1 MTKPAAL
8 KVKQIPVSELHN
20 APWNANRVPDD
31 VLEKVRRS
39 IADFGVVENLVAR
52 ERPDGGYEV
61 ISGNHRLG
69 IYREMGLDK
78 APVHVV
84 DVDDAHA
91 RILAQTLNRTRGQDD
106 AEAYA
111 ALLTD
116 VLAEMDM
123 DEVLAYLPE
132 SERTITQALDAV
144 NAPADDGVDEV
155 PDLPDEPDSNP
166 GEVYELGPHRLVC
179 GDANDPAVM
188 FMLMQDDRAELVVT
202 SPPYN
207 QKLDTF
213 SQSGMHKDNSWVDRM
228 QGAYSDSLDEGD
240 YQAQQVALLD
250 ALMDVTTDSASIF
263 YNHKHRYRDKV
274 VVSPMEWIARSR
286 WSLRQE
292 IIWNR
297 KGSVTLN
304 AKMFMPC
311 DERIYWLTRADRFTF
326 NDTTTIKSY
335 SSVWDIAPR
344 VEVKVSAPFPVEL
357 PHRCISACSKRGGIV
372 IDPYGGSGTTL
383 IAADRLGR
391 RARLVELDPRYC
403 DVIRKRWEQHN
414 G

>member
-1 MTKPAAL
+1 MSQPAPL
-8 KVKQIPVSELHN
+8 KVKQIPVEELHN
-20 APWNANRVPDD
+20 APWNANRVPED
-31 VLEKVRRS
+31 VLAKVRRS

-69 IYREMGLDK
+69 IYREMGVTK

-144 NAPADDGVDEV
+144 NASADDSVDDV
-155 PDLPDEPDSNP
+155 PDLPDEPDSKP
-166 GEVYELGPHRLVC
+166 GEVYDLGPHRLVC
-179 GDANDPAVM
+179 GDATEVGTFD
-188 FMLMQDDRAELVVT
+188 ELLGGDKVNLVFT
-202 SPPYN
+202 DPPY
-207 QKLDTF
+207 
-213 SQSGMHKDNSWVDRM
+213 GI
-228 QGAYSDSLDEGD
+228 AYKAMRGGRDIHNDATD
-240 YQAQQVALLD
+240 DQAAEVMRDAFALVSSPAWFVCCDWRSHRTALD
-250 ALMDVTTDSASIF
+250 ALAYVGVEPKATIVW
-263 YNHKHRYRDKV
+263 DKGRRV
-274 VVSPMEWIARSR
+274 QN
-286 WSLRQE
+286 L
-292 IIWNR
+292 
-297 KGSVTLN
+297 
-304 AKMFMPC
+304 
-311 DERIYWLTRADRFTF
+311 DRFAKQHEF
-326 NDTTTIKSY
+326 
-335 SSVWDIAPR
+335 
-344 VEVKVSAPFPVEL
+344 
-357 PHRCISACSKRGGIV
+357 IV
-372 IDPYGGSGTTL
+372 YAGPYGGEKTADVDVWTVERDFNPDHPTPKPVALIERAITPTTKRDGIVLDPFGGSGSTL

-403 DVIRKRWEQHN
+403 DVIRKRWEKHN